1 MTIQS
6 EITRIQGL
14 RNNLRTKLVEM
25 SLAQSGADLEDCV
38 TAVEGIV
45 DNGAV
50 SGNISSVAEQ
60 YTVPAGYHNGSGKV
74 QISSTEQAKIIAENI
89 KSGVNILG
97 VIGNYAGE
105 GVNLQTKSVTPTESQ
120 QTVTADEGYDGL
132 SSVTVGAIPNNYAD
146 VSGVTAGAADVL
158 ANKVFVTAAGE
169 EVAGTMVNNGAV
181 SATIDGLT
189 TTSYT
194 VPLGYHTGTGT
205 VSLTDDIET
214 ALAAI

>member
-6 EITRIQGL
+6 EIIRIQGL
-14 RNNLRTKLVEM
+14 RNNLRTKLVAM

-194 VPLGYHTGTGT
+194 VPLGYHSGTGT